1 MKNTDLNIENRAS
14 CLLGRQLEAHDEQ
27 LLRQLCADAQAQLK
41 MRLRR
46 GVNAEDIIEVFE
58 SACALYAAAMLLEL
72 KGGGVSGFTAGR
84 VSVQLGGKAP
94 ETLRRQATDMLAAYT
109 DAGGFEFVGVS

>member
-27 LLRQLCADAQAQLK
+27 LLRQLCADAQVQLK
-41 MRLRR
+41 TRLRR
-46 GVNAEDIIEVFE
+46 GVNAEDIVEVFE

-72 KGGGVSGFTAGR
+72 KGGGVSLHGG
-84 VSVQLGGKAP
+84 QGLGAA
-94 ETLRRQATDMLAAYT
+94 RRQGSGDSAPSGDGYARSLHRR
-109 DAGGFEFVGVS
+109 GRF

>member
-27 LLRQLCADAQAQLK
+27 LLRQLCADAQVQLK
-41 MRLRR
+41 TRLRR
-46 GVNAEDIIEVFE
+46 GVNAEDIVEVFE

-72 KGGGVSGFTAGR
+72 KGGVSGFTAGR

-94 ETLRRQATDMLAAYT
+94 ETMRRQATDMLAAYT